1 MSELLLVNPRKR
13 RVKRRRRARAMTAL
27 QARYFGKGRR
37 KARRTT
43 ALVSNP
49 APRRRRRH
57 ARRATGAVAAPRRT
71 RRRHSIRRSMRG
83 RVTRLRGFNTKS
95 FLSDTLMPAG
105 IGAAGALGV
114 DVVLGFA
121 HPYLPSFMTTGIGV
135 PLTKIAAAVGLGMVA
150 GMVADR
156 RTGELVMAG
165 GVTVVMYNYLRTM
178 LQTNVPSLQLAGVGN
193 YMGYAGPARAF
204 PDNMGMYVNSGNGGA
219 AIPPAVVAAIAANA
233 NASAGKTAPAAQTV
247 GEYVGAYESGYQY

>member
-13 RVKRRRRARAMTAL
+13 RVHKRRRARRAMTAL
-27 QARYFGKGRR
+27 QRQYFGKKRG
-37 KARRTT
+37 RRTT

-49 APRRRRRH
+49 APRRHRRR
-57 ARRATGAVAAPRRT
+57 RRAIGAVAAAPRRH
-71 RRRHSIRRSMRG
+71 RRRSIRRAMRG
-83 RVTRLRGFNTKS
+83 RVTRLRGFSTKS

-135 PLTKIAAAVGLGMVA
+135 PLTKIAAAVGLGMAA

-165 GVTVVMYNYLRTM
+165 GITVVMYNYLRTL

-193 YMGYAGPARAF
+193 YMGYAGPALAF
-204 PDNMGMYVNSGNGGA
+204 PDRMGMYVSSGGNGA
-219 AIPPAVVAAIAANA
+219 AIPPQVVAAIAANA
-233 NASAGKTAPAAQTV
+233 AGKTAPAAQTV
-247 GEYVGAYESGYQY
+247 GEYVSGYEREYMY